1 MILRAYLDGVHA
13 DHLRLGFRS
22 GNCDRC
28 TPIGWHDDAR
38 ARRLRTAIVGGTPI
52 DSELESRRVEVS
64 PRPSASRLQLAAEG
78 QPGRCVLGRTG

>member
-1 MILRAYLDGVHA
+1 MTFPERLCVALGCRREVMRSEHATYNRCETHVRALLTGA
-13 DHLRLGFRS
+13 FS
-22 GNCDRC
+22 
-28 TPIGWHDDAR
+28 
-38 ARRLRTAIVGGTPI
+38 